1 MTSAIITFIVQV
13 TCVFKFLKV
22 PLTVAGPRPT
32 QVVIIKLHVHERGT
46 PKNVSRCPSKRAEES
61 EPRITRLQT
70 CQSSRPA
77 NLAGESSISQ

>member
-22 PLTVAGPRPT
+22 PLTVAGPPPT
-32 QVVIIKLHVHERGT
+32 QIVIIKLHIHDGAT
-46 PKNVSRCPSKRAEES
+46 PNNVSPCPSKRAEGS